1 MRQEF
6 VDRFNALLSEK
17 RQGLWKD
24 GWVYGRLKQEFDL
37 QPDELDAMATG
48 LGFKYK
54 WNPML
59 KEILEQQ
66 WQKEEPR
73 WLEQKLNQLQA
84 EVSAKR
90 QAASIDRKI
99 ATLLAELETSGGLR
113 QQLTDV
119 ERALISLI
127 LKMSEDEQIWLLEII
142 FNRYK
147 Q

>member
-6 VDRFNALLSEK
+6 LSRFQALLSEK
-17 RQGLWKD
+17 RLGLWKD

-73 WLEQKLNQLQA
+73 WMEQKLNQLQA
-84 EVSAKR
+84 EASAKR
-90 QAASIDRKI
+90 QTANISGKI
-99 ATLLAELETSGGLR
+99 AALLEELEASEGLR

-127 LKMSEDEQIWLLEII
+127 LKMTEDEQIWLLEII